1 MNSKFIFFLLLGLD
15 ALILFIETSHI
26 SISYNEALLLYGNF
40 SFLKQITNF
49 FIAIF
54 GSNDFGLRFAMI
66 LFHLMSVVLMYLI
79 SKRYLHSDRNR
90 LWLVFIFILLP
101 GVVSSALIVNHAGII
116 IFGLLLYIYLSDIF
130 ELKYT
135 NVLLFIYAIIDPGFA
150 YLFVGLAIYYLYTKN
165 KLMAFFNLFLYILV
179 VNIYTIKI
187 DGMPRGHFLDVL
199 GIYSAIFTPIIFIYI
214 FYVLYKRYLSDNIDK
229 LWFLSTTA
237 LLISLVLSFRQRI
250 NIEVFAPY
258 LIISL
263 PLAAQTFISSYRV
276 RLKEHRKN
284 YRLLFIISVVLLL
297 LNTLVVFFNKELYL
311 VIENPKKHFAYDM
324 DVAKKLSKVLKARNI
339 NCVKSDYKMQLRL
352 KFYGIKECSIYT
364 LKELPLSDNKANN
377 VTISYRNKDIYKA
390 NVTKINN
397 R

>member
-130 ELKYT
+130 KLKYT

-150 YLFVGLAIYYLYTKN
+150 YLFVGLAIYYLYAKN

>member
-1 MNSKFIFFLLLGLD
+1 MNSRFIFFLLLGLD

-40 SFLKQITNF
+40 SFLQQITNI

-54 GSNDFGLRFAMI
+54 GSNDLGLRFAMI

-90 LWLVFIFILLP
+90 LWLVLIFILLP

-135 NVLLFIYAIIDPGFA
+135 NILLFIYAIIDPGFA
-150 YLFVGLAIYYLYTKN
+150 YLFVGLTIYYLYVKN
-165 KLMAFFNLFLYILV
+165 KLMAFFNAFLYILAI
-179 VNIYTIKI
+179 NIYTIQI

-199 GIYSAIFTPIIFIYI
+199 GIYSAIFTPIIFVYI
-214 FYVLYKRYLSDNIDK
+214 FYVLYKRYLSDNINK
-229 LWFLSTTA
+229 LWFISTTA
-237 LLISLVLSFRQRI
+237 LLISLILSFRQRI
-250 NIEVFAPY
+250 DIEVFAPY

-263 PLAAQTFISSYRV
+263 PLAAQTFVSSYRV

-284 YRLLFIISVVLLL
+284 YRLLFVISVILLL
-297 LNTLVVFFNKELYL
+297 LNTLVVFFNRELYL

-324 DVAKKLSKVLKARNI
+324 HIAKELSKILKSRDI

-352 KFYGIKECSIYT
+352 KFYGIKECSLYT
-364 LKELPLSDNKANN
+364 LKEIPLSDTGLNN

-397 R
+397 K

>member
-1 MNSKFIFFLLLGLD
+1 MSSKFIFFLLLGLD

-40 SFLKQITNF
+40 SFLQQITKF

-54 GSNDFGLRFAMI
+54 GSNDLGLRFAMI

-79 SKRYLHSDRNR
+79 SKRYLHSERNR

-116 IFGLLLYIYLSDIF
+116 IFGLFLYIYLSDIF
-130 ELKYT
+130 SLKYT
-135 NVLLFIYAIIDPGFA
+135 NILLFLYAIIDPGFA
-150 YLFVGLAIYYLYTKN
+150 YLFIGLLIYYLYTKN
-165 KLMAFFNLFLYILV
+165 RLMAFYNLFLYIV
-179 VNIYTIKI
+179 AVNIYSIEVNGI
-187 DGMPRGHFLDVL
+187 PRGHLLDVL

-229 LWFLSTTA
+229 LWFISTTA

-250 NIEVFAPY
+250 DIEEFAPY

-263 PLAAQTFISSYRV
+263 PLAAQTFVSSYRM

-324 DVAKKLSKVLKARNI
+324 DVAKELSKVLKERDI
-339 NCVKSDYKMQLRL
+339 HCVKSDYKMQLRL
-352 KFYGIKECSIYT
+352 RFYGIKECSLYT
-364 LKELPLSDNKANN
+364 LKELPLASTKANN
-377 VTISYRNKDIYKA
+377 VTISYKNKDIYKA